1 MRNKVIL
8 IVALVF
14 GLLSAF
20 LVYNYITGAK
30 KAIENRTY
38 TQVVTAVQDIPANS
52 TITDTMIALK
62 PFPNELLNGKEIL
75 NVSDAVGKIAPVA
88 LTKGEVVLQSRL
100 VKPGEGLQRLAY
112 KVPNGMR
119 AIAIPVSEV
128 VNVGNMVKIGDR
140 VDIIATL
147 QSPGQTQP
155 RAVVVLQNIEV
166 LAVGPRFDELAA
178 NSGEAAA
185 PSTVS
190 VALDPQSTLRL
201 KMAMQSSNFTF
212 TLRSAADKNYANL
225 TPVAL
230 DQL

>member
-8 IVALVF
+8 VVALLF

-52 TITDTMIALK
+52 TITDTMISLK
-62 PFPNELLNGKEIL
+62 PFPNELLNGKEIQSI
-75 NVSDAVGKIAPVA
+75 SDAVGKITPVA
-88 LTKGEVVLQSRL
+88 LSNGEIILQSRL
-100 VKPGEGLQRLAY
+100 VKPGEGVQRLSY

-119 AIAIPVSEV
+119 AVAIPVSEV

-140 VDIIATL
+140 VDIIATV
-147 QSPGQTQP
+147 QPPGQSQS

-166 LAVGPRFDELAA
+166 IAVGSRFDDQAP
-178 NSGEAAA
+178 STGEAAA
-185 PSTVS
+185 PVTVT

-201 KMAMQSSNFTF
+201 KMAMESTNFTF
-212 TLRSAADKNYANL
+212 TLRSAADKNYTNL
-225 TPVAL
+225 APVTL
-230 DQL
+230 DQF